1 MTAKKRI
8 DKKYWSSRFAGVH
21 LINKWHKRNIIIFV
35 QMHHTSAAVK
45 QELTFLQNMKK
56 SDLQLHMPVPDFPA
70 SVQDQEQLPGGGS
83 AQFDILFLDKC
94 ENYFKYI
101 FKPFKKSGV

>member
-1 MTAKKRI
+1 
-8 DKKYWSSRFAGVH
+8 
-21 LINKWHKRNIIIFV
+21 
-35 QMHHTSAAVK
+35 MHHTIAAVK

-83 AQFDILFLDKC
+83 AQFDILFLEIC
-94 ENYFKYI
+94 GIYLNIFYI
-101 FKPFKKSGV
+101 